1 MNLMLVDDSRVMR
14 QLVRR
19 TLRQAGYSPTV
30 VTECE
35 NGKEA
40 LDKIGPTKPDLVLSD
55 WNMPIMTGIDMLTAL
70 RQKGDKTPVGFITSE
85 STPAM
90 KARAQG
96 AGGLF
101 VLTKPF
107 DAGNLRDVMSA
118 AGIRPNAPLGTMTAV
133 TPQASVVIKFGEKA
147 VQKIFAELINAPVQ
161 VVPGPKVVAAAGP
174 VVSMTWIDDQDV
186 LRYAGL
192 CELGLAGILGAVM
205 GLRPPAVVAEILRTK
220 KLDPAM
226 QPDSREVFNVLSRSF
241 NDANST
247 HVRLQSITFPPE
259 PVLPAASMLDRAAG
273 SRLDYNVTV
282 QGYGS
287 GKLSLLSTNPGE
299 FILQQKP

>member
-19 TLRQAGYSPTV
+19 TLRQAGYQPDV

-35 NGKEA
+35 NGQEA
-40 LDKIGPTKPDLVLSD
+40 LAKVDSVKPDLVLSD
-55 WNMPIMTGIDMLTAL
+55 WNMPIMTGIDMLAAL
-70 RQKGDKTPVGFITSE
+70 RTKGDRTPVGFITSE

-96 AGGLF
+96 GGALF

-107 DAGNLRDVMSA
+107 DAGTLRDVMSA
-118 AGIRPNAPLGTMTAV
+118 AGIRPNSALGNLTAV
-133 TPQASVVIKFGEKA
+133 TPQASVVMKFGEKGLS
-147 VQKIFAELINAPVQ
+147 KIFTELINTQVQ
-161 VVPGPKVVAAAGP
+161 VVPGPRVVAAAGP
-174 VVSMTWIDDQDV
+174 VVSLAWIDDTDV

-192 CELGLAGILGAVM
+192 CELPLAGMLGAVM
-205 GLRPPAVVAEILRTK
+205 GLRPPAVVAEIIRTK

-226 QPDSREVFNVLSRSF
+226 FPDTREVFNVLSRSF
-241 NDANST
+241 NDANSV
-247 HVRLQSITFPPE
+247 HVRLQGLTFPPE
-259 PVLPAASMLDRAAG
+259 AVLPAVSKLDAAPG
-273 SRLDYNVTV
+273 SRLDYTVTV
-282 QGYGS
+282 QGMGS

-299 FILQQKP
+299 FILQPKP